1 MDFFEQLKM
10 KLKNQN
16 VRLVFPEATDE
27 RIIKACA
34 RLQAEHLI
42 QPVLLGDKEEI
53 EPIAYRCGVLIDEIE
68 FINPKTYP
76 RLEEMIDT
84 LFTRRNGKITKE
96 EARELVQD
104 VNYFGTMLT
113 YMGIVDGMVSG
124 AIHSTGDTV
133 RPALQIIKTKPGV
146 KRTSGA
152 FLLLRG
158 RGDQERYLFSD
169 CAINVD
175 PDAPLLAEIA
185 METAKTAE
193 SLGIPPRVAMLSY
206 STNGSGSG
214 PAVDKVKEALE
225 IIKEK
230 NQDPNAIFEG
240 EIQFDA
246 AYDKTVAD
254 LKYPDS
260 KIAGKC
266 TVFVF
271 PELQSGNIGYKI
283 AQRLGGFDAIGPILQ
298 GLNKPISDLSRGACT
313 NDVYKVSLIT
323 AMQALMDKD
332 EANDSEIKN
341 R

>member
-1 MDFFEQLKM
+1 MDFFDEL
-10 KLKNQN
+10 KLKLKGKNI
-16 VRLVFPEATDE
+16 RLVFPEAEDE
-27 RIIKACA
+27 RILLAAVRLKA
-34 RLQAEHLI
+34 ENLI
-42 QPVLLGDKEEI
+42 QPVLLAKKEAV
-53 EPIAYRCGVLIDEIE
+53 EPLAKKCGVHLEGLE
-68 FINPKTYP
+68 FIDPATYP
-76 RLEEMIDT
+76 QKEEMIAA
-84 LFTRRNGKITKE
+84 FVERRKGKTSVEQATSLI
-96 EARELVQD
+96 AD

-113 YMGIVDGMVSG
+113 YMGAVDGMVSG
-124 AIHSTGDTV
+124 AVHSTGDTV

-146 KRTSGA
+146 SRTSGA

-158 RGDQERYLFSD
+158 REDQERYIFAD
-169 CAINVD
+169 CAINVN
-175 PDAPLLAEIA
+175 PDASLLAEIA

-193 SLGIPPRVAMLSY
+193 SLGVPPRVALLSY
-206 STNGSGSG
+206 STNGSGQG
-214 PAVDKVKEALE
+214 EAVDKVKAAME

-246 AYDKTVAD
+246 AYDRTVAE
-254 LKYPDS
+254 LKYPGS
-260 KIAGKC
+260 KIAGQC
-266 TVFVF
+266 TVFIF

-332 EANDSEIKN
+332 EMECQNN
-341 R
+341 